1 MLYYNISRDNMQII
15 VRMCVVRLHVPG
27 NIIISD
33 DMVASLYVQQHKRN
47 VRYM

>member
-1 MLYYNISRDNMQII
+1 VLYYNISRDNMQII
-15 VRMCVVRLHVPG
+15 VRLCVVRLNVPG

-33 DMVASLYVQQHKRN
+33 DMVASLYVEQHNRN